1 MATVSKGAM
10 FALLFRYFLEGRVYA
25 FPSARLAIAAVAVV
39 SMLAGNLLDLHQE
52 NVKRILAY
60 SSIAHLG
67 YLLVAL
73 LAGGTLAGEAAN
85 FYLVTYFVTTL
96 GAFGVV
102 TVLSGPARDADGI
115 EDYRGLFWRR
125 PWLSGIFSAC
135 LFSLAGIPLTAGFVG
150 KFYILAAGVRSGIWV
165 PVAVLV
171 ASSAIGLFYYLRI
184 IVAMYSRAPEVTG
197 EIDLIPALSAAEGVV
212 LAGLTLL
219 LVWLGVYPVPFMR
232 LIQGALEGLAV
243 GL

>member
-1 MATVSKGAM
+1 M
-10 FALLFRYFLEGRVYA
+10 
-25 FPSARLAIAAVAVV
+25 
-39 SMLAGNLLDLHQE
+39 
-52 NVKRILAY
+52 
-60 SSIAHLG
+60 
-67 YLLVAL
+67 AL
-73 LAGGTLAGEAAN
+73 LAGGTLAGEAAT

-165 PVAVLV
+165 PVAVLA

>member
-1 MATVSKGAM
+1 M
-10 FALLFRYFLEGRVYA
+10 
-25 FPSARLAIAAVAVV
+25 
-39 SMLAGNLLDLHQE
+39 
-52 NVKRILAY
+52 
-60 SSIAHLG
+60 
-67 YLLVAL
+67 AL
-73 LAGGTLAGEAAN
+73 LAGGTLAGEAAT

-165 PVAVLV
+165 PVAVL
-171 ASSAIGLFYYLRI
+171 
-184 IVAMYSRAPEVTG
+184 
-197 EIDLIPALSAAEGVV
+197 
-212 LAGLTLL
+212 
-219 LVWLGVYPVPFMR
+219 
-232 LIQGALEGLAV
+232 AV